1 MKIYLIDHGCKKC
14 GSCEMACPAQAIYM
28 LEDTAVID
36 QKLCRHCGICYDSC
50 PTEAISVHED
60 NNQKQEQE
68 KP

>member
-1 MKIYLIDHGCKKC
+1 
-14 GSCEMACPAQAIYM
+14 MACPAQAIYM